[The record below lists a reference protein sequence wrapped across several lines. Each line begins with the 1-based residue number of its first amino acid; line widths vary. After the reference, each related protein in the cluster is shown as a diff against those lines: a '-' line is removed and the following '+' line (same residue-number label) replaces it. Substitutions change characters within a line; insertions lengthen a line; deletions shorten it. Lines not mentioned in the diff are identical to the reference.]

1 LVTALRAADLVTTLQ
16 GNGPFTVFAPTDAAF
31 SKLPAETVADLLKP
45 ENKERL
51 ARILK
56 YHVINGRLTSA
67 QINAMTLPTKVE
79 MLEGD
84 TITVSKV
91 GDNLKVNDATVVI
104 ADVMATNG
112 IIHAIDTV
120 LMPPAASSATYFSL
134 NQPFFLILAFTVVF
148 SYFRF
153 L

>member
-1 LVTALRAADLVTTLQ
+1 LVTALQAADLVATLQ

-31 SKLPAETVADLLKP
+31 SKLPAGTVDDLLKP
-45 ENKERL
+45 SNKGEL

-56 YHVINGRLTSA
+56 YHVTNGQLTSA
-67 QINAMTLPTKVE
+67 QINAMTLPAKID

-84 TITVSKV
+84 KITVSKD
-91 GDNLKVNDATVVI
+91 GNNLKVNDATVVI

-134 NQPFFLILAFTVVF
+134 NQPFFLILAFTILF
-148 SYFRF
+148 SYLRF